1 MNKTKIVCT
10 VRNYDDGGNLLK
22 KLTDEGM
29 SVARINFS
37 HSSQEEAKTLI
48 NHLKKI
54 RGEMSIPLSIM
65 VDTKGPETRIYGY
78 ENIITI
84 DRGDQYIICSK
95 NFENDNKKKINFVT
109 NLSSI
114 DKMVEK
120 DEIILIMD
128 GYFKCRVIDKKEE
141 SIKISFLN
149 EGKLRPNAH
158 LTIKKKNKNL
168 PFLSEKDTS
177 DIQFAVDED
186 VDYIALSFVRNVE
199 DIKDVRKIMK
209 ERNSNSEVKL
219 ISKVENWNAV
229 HNIDEIVDLSDGIM
243 VARGDLGVEI
253 DIEKVP
259 IIQKDL
265 IKRCL
270 KKGKPV
276 ITATQMLE
284 TMINNPLP
292 TRAEVSDVANAC
304 FDLTS
309 SVMLSGET
317 AIGKYP
323 LLTVE
328 IMKKILIE
336 TEQYIDYE
344 DYLYKHRAFLKAKD
358 QTDVISY
365 AAVTTAYKSGAKAII
380 AMTESGY
387 TARMISRFRPGLP
400 IYAFTTSMK
409 VYNQLAVSWGVE
421 PNYLEEEDDSEI
433 LFEKVMEICKKK
445 NYVEIGDIIVI
456 VAGLPLGIKG
466 KTNIIRIEV
475 IK

>member
-10 VRNYDDGGNLLK
+10 VKNYKDGGELLK
-22 KLTDEGM
+22 KLINKGM
-29 SVARINFS
+29 SATRINFS
-37 HSSQEEAKTLI
+37 HSTQEDAKKLI
-48 NHLKKI
+48 DNIKEL
-54 RGEMSIPLSIM
+54 RNELSVPLSIII
-65 VDTKGPETRIYGY
+65 DTKGPEKRIFGY
-78 ENIITI
+78 DDIISI
-84 DRGDQYIICSK
+84 NKGDQFTICSK
-95 NFENDNKKKINFVT
+95 EVNEKKGDFIT
-109 NLSSI
+109 NLPSI
-114 DKMVEK
+114 DKIVET
-120 DEIILIMD
+120 DEIMLIMD
-128 GYFKCRVIDKKEE
+128 GYFKCKVIDRKEGL
-141 SIKISFLN
+141 IKVSFLN

-158 LTIKKKNKNL
+158 LTIQNTNTDL
-168 PFLSEKDTS
+168 PFLSEKDIS
-177 DIQFAVDED
+177 DIKFAVDEKA
-186 VDYIALSFVRNVE
+186 DYIALSFVRKAE
-199 DIKDVRKIMK
+199 DINDVRKIMR
-209 ERNSNSEVKL
+209 ERNKDTEVKL

-229 HNIDEIVDLSDGIM
+229 HNMDEIIDLSDGIM

-259 IIQKDL
+259 IVQKDL

-284 TMINNPLP
+284 TMIDHPLP

-328 IMKKILIE
+328 TMKKILIE

-344 DYLYKHRAFLKAKD
+344 DYLYKHRASLESKD

-365 AAVTTAYKSGAKAII
+365 AAVTTAYRSGAKAII

-400 IYAFTTSMK
+400 IFAFTTSMK

-421 PNYLEEEDDSEI
+421 PNFLEEEEDSEV
-433 LFEKVMEICKKK
+433 LFEKVMEICKEKK
-445 NYVEIGDIIVI
+445 YIKKEDIIVL

-466 KTNIIRIEV
+466 KTNIIRVEV

>member
-1 MNKTKIVCT
+1 
-10 VRNYDDGGNLLK
+10 
-22 KLTDEGM
+22 
-29 SVARINFS
+29 
-37 HSSQEEAKTLI
+37 
-48 NHLKKI
+48 
-54 RGEMSIPLSIM
+54 
-65 VDTKGPETRIYGY
+65 
-78 ENIITI
+78 
-84 DRGDQYIICSK
+84 
-95 NFENDNKKKINFVT
+95 
-109 NLSSI
+109 
-114 DKMVEK
+114 
-120 DEIILIMD
+120 
-128 GYFKCRVIDKKEE
+128 
-141 SIKISFLN
+141 
-149 EGKLRPNAH
+149 
-158 LTIKKKNKNL
+158 
-168 PFLSEKDTS
+168 
-177 DIQFAVDED
+177 
-186 VDYIALSFVRNVE
+186 
-199 DIKDVRKIMK
+199 MK